1 MFLGTHAPRLDE
13 KSRLILPARF
23 REELAGGVILTRGQ
37 ERCLYVFTT
46 AEFERMY
53 AQLREAPL
61 AQRQARDYVR
71 VMLSGADPQIP
82 DRQGRIT
89 LPAPLRAYAGLD
101 RDLAVIGAGTRVEIW
116 DAGAWQ
122 AYLAAQEQVPAFC
135 PSL

>member
-13 KSRLILPARF
+13 KGRLILPARF

-82 DRQGRIT
+82 DRQGRIQKRSWLEVLLHKART
-89 LPAPLRAYAGLD
+89 TKINPENHQKMKKTKHG
-101 RDLAVIGAGTRVEIW
+101 
-116 DAGAWQ
+116 
-122 AYLAAQEQVPAFC
+122 
-135 PSL
+135 S